1 MGGSPRPGV
10 DKKSKCKGRRGATL
24 APPALQMGTRNR
36 TSLAAPGPALRLAWW
51 SLASSMHVAWELVA
65 RAASQGWGPAG
76 SFDKAPA
83 GSHAHWGFEP
93 LVKRKW

>member
-1 MGGSPRPGV
+1 MAALAQEETRSPNV
-10 DKKSKCKGRRGATL
+10 RGDEVQPL
-24 APPALQMGTRNR
+24 PLLLCRWELGTEHRW
-36 TSLAAPGPALRLAWW
+36 LLLVPALRLAWW

-83 GSHAHWGFEP
+83 GSHARWGFEP